1 MVTPPPPRRPLR
13 AIGLHALRVG
23 LVVAL
28 LLVIPS
34 PAKRIQS
41 DTSQPPALA
50 RFDLSRLIDPIPPGI
65 ELDPATDANGLW
77 RIRDGANNTLGF
89 VARTL
94 PIAVD
99 VVGYRGPS
107 ESAIVLDSD
116 LNVQSVTLL
125 SSADT
130 TEHVAAVQDD
140 DVFFRQFDRWSWGG
154 PPAGVKIDAV
164 SGATL
169 TSLALA
175 EGVMKRLGGDR
186 PSLVFGSELRFDEIQ
201 DWFPNGRSL
210 DKTTG
215 IVRDS
220 EGVSLGRVLRTG
232 PLADDLI
239 GYQGP
244 TELLIRFSNENDIE
258 RVRIRTS
265 FDNEPYID
273 YVRTEAGFWN
283 LFYDQSLQELAD
295 FDPAASGVEGVSGAT
310 MTSLTVADTLVAAAK
325 AAIEQEAATNA
336 AKPNG
341 WTWSGWFQSIRWG
354 SSDLLT
360 IATLVAAGIFSRLRW
375 YHIRWIR
382 RLWLLSTFVVIGLWS
397 GNLLSMALI
406 AGWSAEGIAWRLAPG
421 LSAIAIVAL
430 LAPPLTKSNP
440 YCNHLCPHGALQQL
454 IRPAP
459 KSRRHWKLRT
469 RLQRWLLFLPGV
481 TLVAAYVALIL
492 FPSIDLSSWE
502 PFHAYLFRIAGWGS
516 LALAIL
522 TLAVSAVIPMGYCRL
537 GCPTGKLLDYLRRS
551 AVSNRIAVSDYVA
564 VALLAFALLVRYYG
578 AV

>member
-1 MVTPPPPRRPLR
+1 M
-13 AIGLHALRVG
+13 RVG

-28 LLVIPS
+28 LLAIPS
-34 PAKRIQS
+34 PAKQIQS
-41 DTSQPPALA
+41 DTSQPPELA
-50 RFDLSRLIDPIPPGI
+50 RLDLSGLIDPIPEGI
-65 ELDPATDANGLW
+65 EVDPETDANGLW
-77 RIRDGANNTLGF
+77 RIHDGANNTLGF

-94 PIAVD
+94 PVAGD

-107 ESAIVLDSD
+107 ESAIVLDAE
-116 LNVQSVTLL
+116 LNVRSITLL

-130 TEHVAAVQDD
+130 TEHVAAVQGDD
-140 DVFFRQFDRWSWGG
+140 DFFEQFESWSWGG
-154 PPAGVKIDAV
+154 PPVGVNVDAV

-186 PSLVFGSELRFDEIQ
+186 PSLVFGSELRLDEIQ
-201 DWFPNGRSL
+201 NWFPEGQSL
-210 DKTTG
+210 DETG

-220 EGVSLGRVLRTG
+220 KDVSLGRVVRTG
-232 PLADDLI
+232 PLSDDLL

-244 TELLIRFSNENDIE
+244 TELLIRLSNENEIE
-258 RVRIRTS
+258 QIRIRSS
-265 FDNEPYID
+265 FDNEPYVD

-283 LFYDQSLQELAD
+283 IFYDQSLQELAT
-295 FDPAASGVEGVSGAT
+295 FDPVASGVEGVSGAT

-325 AAIEQEAATNA
+325 ASIEQEAAASA
-336 AKPNG
+336 AKPAG
-341 WTWSGWFQSIRWG
+341 RTWSGWIESIRWG
-354 SSDLLT
+354 KSDLLT
-360 IATLVAAGIFSRLRW
+360 IATLIVAGVFSRLRW
-375 YHIRWIR
+375 YHIRWVR
-382 RLWLLSTFVVIGLWS
+382 RAWLMSVFLVIGLWS

-421 LSAIAIVAL
+421 LSAIAAVAL
-430 LAPPLTKSNP
+430 LAPPLTKGNP

-459 KSRRHWKLRT
+459 KSRRHWKLPS

-481 TLVAAYVALIL
+481 TLVTAYIVLIL
-492 FPSIDLSSWE
+492 FPSVDLSSWE

-537 GCPTGKLLDYLRRS
+537 GCPTGKLLDYLRRT
-551 AVSNRIAVSDYVA
+551 AVSNRIAMSDYVA
-564 VALLAFALLVRYYG
+564 VALLAFALLVRYNG
-578 AV
+578 AA